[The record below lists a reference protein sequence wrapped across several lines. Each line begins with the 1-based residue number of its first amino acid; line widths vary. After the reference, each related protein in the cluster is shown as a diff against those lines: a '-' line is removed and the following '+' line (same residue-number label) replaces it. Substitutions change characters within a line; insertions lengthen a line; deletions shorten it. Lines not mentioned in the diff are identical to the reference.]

1 MILTEK
7 LTENQALLDEIL
19 PVGKSTDLLV
29 RNFNFGGREGRLYYL
44 DGFLNDIVMER
55 LVAQLINLTPKA
67 VNQATDMQDF
77 VDRFITYTEVDIYT
91 KTDDVITQLLAGK
104 SVFLIDGFKGALIL
118 DLRDYPMRSVS
129 EPEKE
134 RVMRGSR
141 DGFVETVIFNTA
153 LIRRRIRDPKLIVE
167 MVNIGDRSRT
177 DVAIVYIEDLAKP
190 DELAIIRN
198 KVKGIKTQSLTLNLE
213 SLAECLVRS
222 RWYNPFPK
230 VRYTER
236 PDSAAAAILEGNIIL
251 LVDNAPAAMV
261 LPTSILDFLQEPNDF
276 YFPPLIGTYIRMIR
290 NLIFFFTLV
299 LSPLWLLTLESMHM
313 LPPQLHFLGLS
324 EPANVPVIWQLLML
338 EVAID
343 VLRLASVNTP
353 NMLGNSLSIIG
364 ALLLGDFAV
373 KSGWMVPD
381 VILYMSFIAIASFTQ
396 PSIEFGYAFKFMRV
410 LLLILTYFFKLWGFI
425 GGLILIVI
433 VMATNKTVTG
443 KGYLYPLI
451 PFDWKA
457 LKTHLYRSKIR
468 ADFDSKK

>member
-1 MILTEK
+1 MILTK
-7 LTENQALLDEIL
+7 NLSENQALLDEIL

-29 RNFNFGGREGRLYYL
+29 RNFDFGGHTGRVYYL
-44 DGFLNDIVMER
+44 DGFLNDVVMER
-55 LVAQLINLTPKA
+55 LVGHLLSLTPKQ
-67 VNQATDMQDF
+67 VEKATDMQDF

-91 KTDDVITQLLAGK
+91 KTDDVITQLLSGK
-104 SVFLIDGFKGALIL
+104 SIFLVDGFSGAIAL
-118 DLRDYPMRSVS
+118 DLREYPARSVA

-134 RVMRGSR
+134 RVLRGSR
-141 DGFVETVIFNTA
+141 DGFVETVIFNSA

-167 MVNIGDRSRT
+167 IVQVGERSRT
-177 DVAIVYIEDLAKP
+177 DVAIVYIEDMVKQ
-190 DELAIIRN
+190 DELSIIRN
-198 KVKGIKTQSLTLNLE
+198 KIKGLKVQSLTLNME
-213 SLAECLVRS
+213 SMAECLIRR

-236 PDSAAAAILEGNIIL
+236 PDTAAASILEGNIVV
-251 LVDNAPAAMV
+251 LVDNAPSAMM

-276 YFPPLIGTYIRMIR
+276 YFPPVVGTYIRSVR
-290 NLIFFFTLV
+290 NLIFLFTLV
-299 LSPLWLLTLESMHM
+299 LSPLWLLALENLDR
-313 LPPQLHFLGLS
+313 LPPNLSFLGLS
-324 EPANVPVIWQLLML
+324 SPANIPVILQLLIL

-396 PSIEFGYAFKFMRV
+396 PSIELGYAFKFMRII
-410 LLLILTYFFKLWGFI
+410 LLLLTYFFNIWGFI
-425 GGLILIVI
+425 GGLALILVI
-433 VMATNKTVTG
+433 IATNKTVTG

-451 PFDWKA
+451 PFNWQA
-457 LKTHLYRSKIR
+457 LKSHIYRHRIRSKIE
-468 ADFDSKK
+468 

>member
-1 MILTEK
+1 MILSDD
-7 LTENQALLDEIL
+7 LTKNQAILDEML

-29 RNFNFGGREGRLYYL
+29 RNFDFGGHRGRLYYL
-44 DGFLNDIVMER
+44 DGFLNDVVMER
-55 LVAQLINLTPKA
+55 LVAHLVSLQPKDVQKA
-67 VNQATDMQDF
+67 HSMQDF

-91 KTDDVITQLLAGK
+91 QTDDVITQLLAGK
-104 SVFLIDGFKGALIL
+104 SVFLVDGYEGALVL

-167 MVNIGDRSRT
+167 IMQVGDRSRT

-198 KVKGIKTQSLTLNLE
+198 KLKDVKVQSLTLNLE
-213 SLAECLVRS
+213 SMAECLVQS

-236 PDSAAAAILEGNIIL
+236 PDSAAAAILEGNIVM

-276 YFPPLIGTYIRMIR
+276 YFPPLIGTYIRTIR
-290 NLIFFFTLV
+290 NLVFLFTLV
-299 LSPLWLLTLESMHM
+299 LSPLWLLTLETMQN
-313 LPPQLHFLGLS
+313 LPPKLHFIGLS
-324 EPANVPVIWQLLML
+324 EPANVPIIWQLLML
-338 EVAID
+338 EAAID

-381 VILYMSFIAIASFTQ
+381 AILYMSFIAIASFTQ
-396 PSIEFGYAFKFMRV
+396 PSIEFGYAFKFMRI

-425 GGLILIVI
+425 GGLVLIVVLI
-433 VMATNKTVTG
+433 ATNKTVTG

-451 PFDWKA
+451 PFNWKA
-457 LKTHLYRSKIR
+457 LKTHLYRHRIHSKM
-468 ADFDSKK
+468 KE